1 MSDSFKAGQTI
12 RCTIL
17 SDIRRED
24 ALQTVTRLMRL
35 SPQIKKGL
43 KKAQEHRVRTLIVRS
58 RGKRPWEVRQ
68 RASTIAKPIKGAT
81 WTMRFFPHIGPDI
94 ASVSRYL
101 KVEAA

>member
-1 MSDSFKAGQTI
+1 MSDTFKAGQTI

-24 ALQTVTRLMRL
+24 ARQTVTRLMRL
-35 SPQIKKGL
+35 APEIKKGL
-43 KKAQEHRVRTLIVRS
+43 KKAQEHRVRTLVVRS

-68 RASTIAKPIKGAT
+68 RASAVAKPVKGAT
-81 WTMRFFPHIGPDI
+81 WTMRFFPHIAPDI
-94 ASVSRYL
+94 ASVSRYI